1 MSIFFDFNVGPSG
14 RRFRRAVDGDKSD
27 IESIINRQHTDC
39 LFGTPDIGSLIE
51 FSTLSICMVNENKQV
66 TGFMAL
72 CDHPNIVGVDPADW
86 ELWIRNM
93 FQKYYLS
100 RNTLF
105 IHFMCC
111 IDAATDTFL
120 EDAFVSVFR
129 NDVYLLNI
137 VIVVP
142 RDCPADWTT
151 RYKTFKRYNIYK
163 FYPEIEGSIDRSLYI
178 HTAMRQNF
186 CPKLKIR
193 RAVEE
198 DNDDIVEMLGKNCP
212 ALQELYGNYYISE
225 IIGRH
230 PEMGRKIIVADYQDQ
245 AVGVMCL
252 SSKINYEMLQKTYE
266 LGPYHG
272 LKKATPIEKEN
283 YKRSNALL
291 KTFGMPIMLGKW
303 SPFKVI
309 SKQDFIKPDNEPSK
323 GKPPHK
329 RAKGL
334 SRVNFECQTEPKERF
349 DNFFSNQTSED
360 YSEKE
365 LISSAPSALTCLSVT
380 NLLDD
385 DPFDYE
391 IVNIDDK
398 LLNVPEVLSSEFLL
412 SQIRRDRSQRSHTVK
427 TEDKRNRKDFVQRS
441 SMLRRPTYEEEELVA
456 HSAGDPN
463 AFVIE
468 LFGLREDIDDRQSF
482 HLLETAF
489 EIMKEYDYCIIR
501 VPCKEKSFHL
511 LEHFCFVPTRRK
523 INSEYALYVAHR
535 NSVLSKLRV
544 RKAELIDIPQI
555 TQLLRN
561 LDGRETLWTVENTI
575 LNRNHLQCYVFLSG
589 VSLIG
594 VGILEQPEHI
604 DFIRAKYNMDCYRI
618 NKYHIN
624 EDHHNNILT
633 IKSCLVYPVFEAHSR
648 FFARDMMRLS
658 GANALLWLTAYRNR
672 WVIHKT
678 NSLAGAMI
686 PLIPRKSQIDCT
698 LVPELR
704 RIREL
709 LNTVMP
715 FSAWFVNKKLSS
727 VPRVNVDTRILV
739 VGASRTAIAFLNALL
754 FSDTCPY
761 LFFTSVTLVSSTGL
775 PYARRTKA
783 ISEMMFQ
790 KNRTNS
796 EDYLKSVPFTY
807 YVNIVQGTM
816 VEINRRKKYIAIL
829 NGSKYYYDLLFL
841 FIGKQYQH
849 PHYMKPILE
858 REKEIRSGRIPKYIR
873 LDIPHPSPEPKVGN
887 ATPSNVFIVNTIS
900 DANKALN
907 VVKTLTYQDTDY
919 NIIVYGATLHAYCC
933 LATLL
938 EMKVPPENI
947 IFIEPFPPEDSK
959 EPRVSLFC
967 NVNVDKSVSEMLNNL
982 KIKVYRSYYFQRWYT
997 DNVNLVVYIDFLSHF
1012 HMLKLKCSL
1021 FFYYGTIG
1029 VNEEAYIAINKS
1041 GMAYDDGILIDHK
1054 FKTKD
1059 PSIYAAGTAT
1069 RYRRKYYADN
1079 MRLKY
1084 YDANE
1089 VGTKLGYQI
1098 KNQLDP
1104 LFKEVR
1110 KEPGKLSKDTTQDIS
1125 SGSSKTVKNKSV
1137 DTERSVSE
1145 ASESLENIPK
1155 IPVFKK
1161 PHVSYCSLPGGLQYL
1176 EVRSSGKKMPHQYVQ
1191 SLQYNGIVMETFKGG
1206 YFKLHLIN
1214 DLIVDGI
1221 TCLTREMYSLENFKN
1236 LYGLSATVLN
1246 NVHLRYTA
1254 KKLDDFYTFFRAPWA
1269 YFLYHDQADEL
1280 FAMVKEL
1287 LPKGNSDGDT
1297 LEEAMRA
1304 VGEILSDPFHTKL
1317 KIRSTFDKSPHV
1329 EAITDYVIEWLSEN
1343 DVLLPMY
1350 LQPFQTNYYNQDL
1363 DHNSKIDDPLPER
1376 VSGRDMVVEK
1386 ESYKTT
1392 TGEYC
1397 VKPNPNKAM
1406 ERSDCAINCRRV
1418 IFMTGVEKRL
1428 QGKNIVQPVM
1438 ISEMKDNF
1446 RGVVKPSTAPPD
1458 IVVKPPDPE
1467 YIFDVI
1473 ASGRN
1478 EAPAISDSA
1487 GGFRKLLDPYVSTY
1501 RTYHKPFT
1509 VEEQFG
1515 IGAKD
1520 QITFYSEF
1528 NLPKVRGFGPRH
1540 KEIWM
1545 PLTAKVHRG
1554 VYDRI
1559 HVKKEYKEVAAC
1571 HNPVNNIKGVFE
1583 SETKKKYKVP
1593 FAISPLASWDHGE
1606 MFDLAPYPP
1615 NPYQTDIAPFM
1626 YCSDYCHIA
1635 QGTPP
1640 YTVIDQLKHNL
1651 KPRQKCVERFI
1662 VSRDFAP

>member
-14 RRFRRAVDGDKSD
+14 RRFRRAVDEDKSD
-27 IESIINRQHTDC
+27 IESIINHQYTDC

-51 FSTLSICMVNENKQV
+51 LSTLAICMINEKKQV

-72 CDHPNIVGVDPADW
+72 CDHPNIVGVDPTDW
-86 ELWIRNM
+86 EMWIRNM

-100 RNTLF
+100 RNTMF

-120 EDAFVSVFR
+120 EEALVSVFR

-151 RYKTFKRYNIYK
+151 RYKTFKKYKIYK
-163 FYPEIEGSIDRSLYI
+163 FYPEMEGSSDRSLYI
-178 HTAMRQNF
+178 HTAMRSNF

-212 ALQELYGNYYISE
+212 AIQELYGNYYISE

-272 LKKATPIEKEN
+272 LKKAIPIEKEN

-291 KTFGMPIMLGKW
+291 NTFGMPIMLGKW

-309 SKQDFIKPDNEPSK
+309 SKDTFIKPDDEPSK
-323 GKPPHK
+323 VKLSHK
-329 RAKGL
+329 RTKGL
-334 SRVNFECQTEPKERF
+334 SRVNFDHQAEPKERY

-365 LISSAPSALTCLSVT
+365 LISPVPSTLTSQSLA

-391 IVNIDDK
+391 IVNIDNK

-412 SQIRRDRSQRSHTVK
+412 YQIRRERSQRPHAVK
-427 TEDKRNRKDFVQRS
+427 TEDKSHQRS
-441 SMLRRPTYEEEELVA
+441 SMPRRSTYEEEELVA
-456 HSAGDPN
+456 YSGEPN

-482 HLLETAF
+482 HLLEIAF
-489 EIMKEYDYCIIR
+489 EMMKEYDYCIIR

-575 LNRNHLQCYVFLSG
+575 MNKNQLQCYVFLSG

-594 VGILEQPEHI
+594 VGILEQPEQI
-604 DFIRAKYNMDCYRI
+604 NFIRAKYTMDCYRI

-633 IKSCLVYPVFEAHSR
+633 IKSLLVYPVFETHFR

-658 GANALLWLTAYRNR
+658 GANALLWLTAYRNK

-698 LVPELR
+698 LVPDDLR

-709 LNTVMP
+709 LNTVVP
-715 FSAWFVNKKLSS
+715 FSAWFINKKNSS

-739 VGASRTAIAFLNALL
+739 VGASRTAMAFLNALL
-754 FSDTCPY
+754 FSDSCPY
-761 LFFTSVTLVSSTGL
+761 LFFTSVTLVSSKGP
-775 PYARRTKA
+775 PYARRTKT

-790 KNRTNS
+790 KTRTNS
-796 EDYLKSVPFTY
+796 EDYLKSVPYTY

-816 VEINRRKKYIAIL
+816 VEINKREKYIAIST
-829 NGSKYYYDLLFL
+829 GSKYYYDLLFL

-849 PHYMKPILE
+849 PHYLKPILE
-858 REKEIRSGRIPKYIR
+858 KEKEIRSGNIPKYMR
-873 LDIPHPSPEPKVGN
+873 LDIPQPSPEPKVGN

-907 VVKTLTYQDTDY
+907 TVKTLTYQDTGY
-919 NIIVYGATLHAYCC
+919 NIIVYGATVHAYCC
-933 LATLL
+933 LATLI
-938 EMKVPPENI
+938 EMKIPPENI

-967 NVNVDKSVSEMLNNL
+967 NVNVDKSVCEMLNNL

-997 DNVNLVVYIDFLSHF
+997 DSDNNLVLYIDFLSEF
-1012 HMLKLKCSL
+1012 KMLRLKCSL
-1021 FFYYGTIG
+1021 FFYYGTVG

-1041 GMAYDDGILIDHK
+1041 GMAYDGGILIDHE

-1059 PSIYAAGTAT
+1059 PSIYAAGPAT
-1069 RYRRKYYADN
+1069 RYRRIYYADN

-1084 YDANE
+1084 YDASE

-1110 KEPGKLSKDTTQDIS
+1110 KELGISSKDITQCTS
-1125 SGSSKTVKNKSV
+1125 SGSSVTGKNKSV
-1137 DTERSVSE
+1137 DTEGPVSE
-1145 ASESLENIPK
+1145 VSESLEDIPK
-1155 IPVFKK
+1155 IPAFKK
-1161 PHVSYCSLPGGLQYL
+1161 PHVSYSTLPGGLQYL
-1176 EVRSSGKKMPHQYVQ
+1176 EVRSPGKKIPHQYVQ
-1191 SLQYNGIVMETFKGG
+1191 SLQYNGTVMETFKGG

-1221 TCLTREMYSLENFKN
+1221 TCLTREKHSLENFQN

-1287 LPKGNSDGDT
+1287 LPKGKSDGNT
-1297 LEEAMRA
+1297 LVEAMRT
-1304 VGEILSDPFHTKL
+1304 VGETISEPSFKFHTKP
-1317 KIRSTFDKSPHV
+1317 KIRSTFEKSPHV

-1350 LQPFQTNYYNQDL
+1350 LQPSQTNDYNHDL
-1363 DHNSKIDDPLPER
+1363 DHNPAFKKRKNTIAKIMSKI
-1376 VSGRDMVVEK
+1376 
-1386 ESYKTT
+1386 
-1392 TGEYC
+1392 
-1397 VKPNPNKAM
+1397 
-1406 ERSDCAINCRRV
+1406 
-1418 IFMTGVEKRL
+1418 F
-1428 QGKNIVQPVM
+1428 
-1438 ISEMKDNF
+1438 
-1446 RGVVKPSTAPPD
+1446 
-1458 IVVKPPDPE
+1458 
-1467 YIFDVI
+1467 
-1473 ASGRN
+1473 
-1478 EAPAISDSA
+1478 
-1487 GGFRKLLDPYVSTY
+1487 
-1501 RTYHKPFT
+1501 
-1509 VEEQFG
+1509 
-1515 IGAKD
+1515 
-1520 QITFYSEF
+1520 
-1528 NLPKVRGFGPRH
+1528 
-1540 KEIWM
+1540 
-1545 PLTAKVHRG
+1545 
-1554 VYDRI
+1554 
-1559 HVKKEYKEVAAC
+1559 
-1571 HNPVNNIKGVFE
+1571 
-1583 SETKKKYKVP
+1583 
-1593 FAISPLASWDHGE
+1593 
-1606 MFDLAPYPP
+1606 
-1615 NPYQTDIAPFM
+1615 
-1626 YCSDYCHIA
+1626 
-1635 QGTPP
+1635 
-1640 YTVIDQLKHNL
+1640 
-1651 KPRQKCVERFI
+1651 
-1662 VSRDFAP
+1662 